1 MYHRPPEMHETRF
14 VHIGKTQE
22 NATATDGLKPSCA
35 FHHEDKAS
43 PFVSRHTLL
52 SPKSGTDKHASLSE
66 LTLWHTFCI

>member
-1 MYHRPPEMHETRF
+1 MCHRPPEMHETRF

-22 NATATDGLKPSCA
+22 NATATDGLKPSRA

-43 PFVSRHTLL
+43 PFVSRHTIPQ
-52 SPKSGTDKHASLSE
+52 SSTDRHAALSE

>member
-1 MYHRPPEMHETRF
+1 MHETRF

-22 NATATDGLKPSCA
+22 NATATDGLEPSRA

-43 PFVSRHTLL
+43 PFVSQHTL
-52 SPKSGTDKHASLSE
+52 SPLKSGTDRCVALSE